1 MKAIKRFF
9 LYLFFLF
16 SSLLVLLFVFYS
28 LLVFRPVLAT
38 KVLDTFFVPEYS
50 LSIKSISSNNSLL
63 APNFSL
69 KEINVFNS
77 NQSEILSI
85 PKITFG
91 IDIFQSLSTG
101 YINLSILE
109 IDSFKTQEDS
119 SNKQAKPIFI
129 KGRKLKINNDN
140 LQISSSY
147 FEINATKF
155 YSTIEFKDGLINS
168 YPYSNIRAFIDSKS
182 NDIFYSSKHF
192 FNEDSL
198 QKANLFDL
206 SSFKENKINLNLNTK
221 GIYNFKTKK
230 SQRFDRLIFNNSM
243 LENKSDFKTE
253 NINAALFSAIDK
265 SIHGLFQANIP
276 DQQIEG
282 SISFSQKDD
291 LKIRSNLSIDMSK
304 IMPKNQYLSFSG
316 EENFKIVM
324 TVKKN
329 QTSMDLFTN
338 LINTS
343 MTSSLKDLYKPIN
356 EILNTSI
363 QIEDM
368 SEISYLIKNKK
379 IHSFIDKNNNGF
391 FALGNFFK
399 TDLKADK
406 FNDGF
411 YIYLNLNE
419 LNLDDI
425 FYSQSDKS
433 AGMTLREIKIKTKKF
448 NFLNNLYADQSIN
461 ILFKDEIEAKLFGKD
476 LNGTINV
483 DKTNFIKINLSKTKF
498 NFKGLDI
505 AKSEF
510 ASDLNNINLR
520 FIGKD
525 IQTEDELFQ
534 DIDFYLLRNKNILT
548 IDDIKIDSQRFTIG
562 PNTDNEKAYISY
574 NNVNDLY
581 KLRGN
586 YKLDNSSGYFNNI
599 FNYDFDLLETNLNIQ
614 WNSLSSLVNLEG
626 ELSFLIK
633 DLNINREI
641 PDSTLLRALKILNL
655 NAIVDGL
662 DESPDSSLF
671 ISRAAGNMIISKTR
685 ALISSPIKIE
695 TTEASM
701 RWVGEI
707 LKNNKGELNDLN
719 LDLAMRLKISE
730 NIPWYAAIFGG
741 IPALAGGVV
750 LENIFENVIE
760 DASTINFKMQGTIE
774 EPDLVRLN

>member
-1 MKAIKRFF
+1 MKMFL
-9 LYLFFLF
+9 LYLFYLL
-16 SSLLVLLFVFYS
+16 SSLLILLFIFYCLIVFKPNAAS
-28 LLVFRPVLAT
+28 
-38 KVLDTFFVPEYS
+38 KVLDTFLIPEYS
-50 LSIKSISSNNSLL
+50 LDIKAISSNNSLL
-63 APNFSL
+63 APHFVL
-69 KEINVFNS
+69 KEIKVFNS
-77 NQSEILSI
+77 NQLEILSI
-85 PKITFG
+85 PNITFG
-91 IDIFQSLSTG
+91 INVFQSLSNG
-101 YINLSILE
+101 YVNLSILE
-109 IDSFKTQEDS
+109 IDSFITQKGS
-119 SNKQAKPIFI
+119 PNKQTKPIFI
-129 KGRKLKINNDN
+129 KGRRLKINNKN

-147 FEINATKF
+147 FEINITKF
-155 YSTIEFKDGLINS
+155 HSTVIFKDGFINS
-168 YPYSNIRAFIDSKS
+168 YPYTNIHAFIDGNS

-192 FNEDSL
+192 FNEASL
-198 QKANLFDL
+198 QSTNLFDL

-230 SQRFDRLIFNNSM
+230 SQRFDKLIFNDTM
-243 LENKSDFKTE
+243 LENNSGFKTE
-253 NINAALFSAIDK
+253 NINATLFSAIDK
-265 SIHGLFQANIP
+265 SIHGLFRANIP

-291 LKIRSNLSIDMSK
+291 LKIRSNISIDMSK
-304 IMPKNQYLSFSG
+304 IMPKNQYFSLSG
-316 EENFKIVM
+316 EENFKILM

-343 MTSSLKDLYKPIN
+343 IKSSLKDLYKPIN
-356 EILNTSI
+356 EILKTSI

-368 SEISYLIKNKK
+368 SEASYLIKNKK
-379 IHSFIDKNNNGF
+379 IYSFIDKNNNGF
-391 FALGNFFK
+391 FAFGNSFN
-399 TDLKADK
+399 TDLKTDK

-425 FYSQSDKS
+425 FYTQSDKS
-433 AGMTLREIKIKTKKF
+433 GGMTLREIKIKTKKF

-498 NFKGLDI
+498 NFKGFDI

-510 ASDLNNINLR
+510 ASDFNNINLR

-562 PNTDNEKAYISY
+562 PNADNEKAYISY
-574 NNVNDLY
+574 NNENDLY

-614 WNSLSSLVNLEG
+614 WNSLSSLVGRTRLDG
-626 ELSFLIK
+626 ERCGSA
-633 DLNINREI
+633 DTYGCRYPAVAI
-641 PDSTLLRALKILNL
+641 PSH
-655 NAIVDGL
+655 
-662 DESPDSSLF
+662 
-671 ISRAAGNMIISKTR
+671 
-685 ALISSPIKIE
+685 
-695 TTEASM
+695 
-701 RWVGEI
+701 
-707 LKNNKGELNDLN
+707 
-719 LDLAMRLKISE
+719 
-730 NIPWYAAIFGG
+730 
-741 IPALAGGVV
+741 
-750 LENIFENVIE
+750 
-760 DASTINFKMQGTIE
+760 
-774 EPDLVRLN
+774 

>member
-1 MKAIKRFF
+1 MKTIKMFL
-9 LYLFFLF
+9 LYLFYLL
-16 SSLLVLLFVFYS
+16 SSLLILLFIFYCLIVFKPNAAS
-28 LLVFRPVLAT
+28 
-38 KVLDTFFVPEYS
+38 KVLDTFLIPEYS
-50 LSIKSISSNNSLL
+50 LDIKAISSNNSLL
-63 APNFSL
+63 APHFAL
-69 KEINVFNS
+69 KEIKVFNS
-77 NQSEILSI
+77 NQLEILSI
-85 PKITFG
+85 PNITFG
-91 IDIFQSLSTG
+91 INVFQSLSNG
-101 YINLSILE
+101 YVNLSTLE
-109 IDSFKTQEDS
+109 IDSFITQKGS
-119 SNKQAKPIFI
+119 PNKQTKPILI
-129 KGRKLKINNDN
+129 KGRRLKINNKN

-147 FEINATKF
+147 FEINITKF
-155 YSTIEFKDGLINS
+155 HSTVIFKDGFINS
-168 YPYSNIRAFIDSKS
+168 YPYINIHAFIDGNS

-192 FNEDSL
+192 FNEASL
-198 QKANLFDL
+198 QNTNLFDL
-206 SSFKENKINLNLNTK
+206 SSFKKNKINLNLNTK
-221 GIYNFKTKK
+221 GIYNFKTNK

-291 LKIRSNLSIDMSK
+291 LKIRSNLLIDMSK
-304 IMPKNQYLSFSG
+304 IMPKNQYFSLSG

-343 MTSSLKDLYKPIN
+343 IKSSLKDLYKPIN
-356 EILNTSI
+356 EILKTSI

-368 SEISYLIKNKK
+368 SDASYLIKNKK

-391 FALGNFFK
+391 FAFGNSFN
-399 TDLKADK
+399 TDLKTDK

-425 FYSQSDKS
+425 FYTQSDKS
-433 AGMTLREIKIKTKKF
+433 SGMTLREIKIKTKKF

-498 NFKGLDI
+498 NFKGFDI

-562 PNTDNEKAYISY
+562 PNADNEKAYISY

-655 NAIVDGL
+655 NAIADGL

-671 ISRAAGNMIISKTR
+671 ISRAAGNMIIGKTR

-741 IPALAGGVV
+741 IPALASGVV

>member
-1 MKAIKRFF
+1 MFL
-9 LYLFFLF
+9 LYLFYLL
-16 SSLLVLLFVFYS
+16 SSLLILLFIFYCLIVFKPNAAS
-28 LLVFRPVLAT
+28 
-38 KVLDTFFVPEYS
+38 KVLDTFLIPEYS
-50 LSIKSISSNNSLL
+50 LDIKAISSNNSLL
-63 APNFSL
+63 APHFVL
-69 KEINVFNS
+69 KEIKVFNS
-77 NQSEILSI
+77 NQLEILSI
-85 PKITFG
+85 PNITFG
-91 IDIFQSLSTG
+91 INVFQSLSNG
-101 YINLSILE
+101 YVNLSILE
-109 IDSFKTQEDS
+109 IDSFITQKGS
-119 SNKQAKPIFI
+119 PNKQTKPIFI
-129 KGRKLKINNDN
+129 KGRRLKINNKN

-147 FEINATKF
+147 FEINITKF
-155 YSTIEFKDGLINS
+155 HSTVIFKDGFINS
-168 YPYSNIRAFIDSKS
+168 YPYTNIHAFIDGNS

-192 FNEDSL
+192 FNEASL
-198 QKANLFDL
+198 QSTNLFDL
-206 SSFKENKINLNLNTK
+206 SSFKKNKINLNLNTK

-230 SQRFDRLIFNNSM
+230 SQRFDKLIFNDTM
-243 LENKSDFKTE
+243 LENNSGFKTE
-253 NINAALFSAIDK
+253 NINATLFSAIDK
-265 SIHGLFQANIP
+265 SIHGLFRANIP

-291 LKIRSNLSIDMSK
+291 LKIRSNISIDMSK
-304 IMPKNQYLSFSG
+304 IMPKNQYFSLSG
-316 EENFKIVM
+316 EENFKILM

-343 MTSSLKDLYKPIN
+343 IKSSLKDLYKPIN
-356 EILNTSI
+356 EILKTSI

-368 SEISYLIKNKK
+368 SEASYLIKNKK
-379 IHSFIDKNNNGF
+379 IYSFIDKNNNGF
-391 FALGNFFK
+391 FAFGNSFN
-399 TDLKADK
+399 TDLKTDK

-425 FYSQSDKS
+425 FYTQSDKS
-433 AGMTLREIKIKTKKF
+433 GGMTLREIKIKTKKF

-498 NFKGLDI
+498 NFKGFDI

-510 ASDLNNINLR
+510 ASDFNNINLR

-562 PNTDNEKAYISY
+562 PNADNEKAYISY
-574 NNVNDLY
+574 NNENDLY

-655 NAIVDGL
+655 NAIVEGL
-662 DESPDSSLF
+662 DGSPDSSLF